1 MSDEAT
7 TQLMLEALF
16 DIRPRCTRF
25 TTSSS
30 SDRRT
35 RMKKRRKMTPEEWRA
50 EKARREDL
58 DRRLLEAI
66 ERLKRSN
73 AEQGKAE

>member
-1 MSDEAT
+1 
-7 TQLMLEALF
+7 
-16 DIRPRCTRF
+16 
-25 TTSSS
+25 
-30 SDRRT
+30 
-35 RMKKRRKMTPEEWRA
+35 MKKRKKTPEERAA